1 MEVKPAWLQVR
12 DAPGAAEKK
21 AIYQE
26 ALLSG
31 CWIYS
36 KVSKKWYTPEEFMAS
51 EETVKK
57 HRGDNDAYK
66 FAVKDPLIGL
76 QERIDLLHRTSQE
89 IDIFNKRIH
98 NYYELKRKK
107 TK

>member
-1 MEVKPAWLQVR
+1 MNGPAWMQVR

-36 KVSKKWYTPEEFMAS
+36 KVSKRWYTPEEFMDS
-51 EETVKK
+51 EETVNK
-57 HRGDNDAYK
+57 HRGSDDGKK
-66 FAVKDPLIGL
+66 FVVKHPLIGL
-76 QERIDLLHRTSQE
+76 QERIDVLHRTSQE
-89 IDIFNKRIH
+89 IDAFNKRIH
-98 NYYELKRKK
+98 NYYELKRKQ